1 MMSVN
6 RKRLSKKER
15 EGIHALFNGHCAY
28 CGKIIRLNEMQ
39 VDHKIPLRKAG
50 ADELKNMFPACRSCN
65 HYKATLTIEEFR
77 KYLSRI
83 HDRLVRDSVVYNVAE
98 RYGIVKYNPEPI
110 VFYFEKG
117 DQL

>member
-1 MMSVN
+1 MDHR
-6 RKRLSKKER
+6 RKRLSKAER
-15 EGIHALFNGHCAY
+15 ETIYAMYAGHCAY
-28 CGKIIRLNEMQ
+28 CGKIMRLNEMQ

-83 HDRLVRDSVVYNVAE
+83 HDRLVRDSVAYNVAE